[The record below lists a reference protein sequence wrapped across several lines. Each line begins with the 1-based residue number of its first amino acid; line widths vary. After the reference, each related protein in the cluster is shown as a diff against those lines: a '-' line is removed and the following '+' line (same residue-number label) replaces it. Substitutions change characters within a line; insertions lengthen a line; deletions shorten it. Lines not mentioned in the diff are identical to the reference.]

1 MLILINC
8 SSSKS
13 LDDASSTEEFQIIIQ
28 LRLLTCSNF
37 SSIKEIM
44 FISGLEVGLSRHSAK
59 DATVEKYGHE
69 DEEESSFDLGK
80 S

>member
-1 MLILINC
+1 
-8 SSSKS
+8 
-13 LDDASSTEEFQIIIQ
+13 
-28 LRLLTCSNF
+28 
-37 SSIKEIM
+37 M
-44 FISGLEVGLSRHSAK
+44 FISGLEDGLSRHSAK